1 MGVGQVDIA
10 PVKAAKIRVPPPSA
24 YLRGMANT
32 APSIP
37 RVGIIGSGSWATAL
51 TFLFTQHE
59 DAVTH
64 PVHWW
69 IRQPEA
75 LDHIRETG
83 HNPHYLQSLT
93 LDRDRLAL
101 HGDVQAVVEASDLVV
116 LCVPSAYLDDALQ
129 GVTGLDDKVVF
140 NAIKGFITDDHHIP
154 ARYLHKVFGV
164 PYDRIGLISGPSH
177 AEEVA
182 RKNWT
187 YLTLACP
194 DVPLAK
200 AVADRVRN
208 PWLRTETT
216 DDLFGI
222 ELAAVLKNVY
232 AVAAGI
238 AHGLGL
244 GDNFIAVMMA
254 NAMQETR
261 RFLDAVNETSR
272 DVNASAYM
280 GDLIVTAYSPHSRNR
295 RLGTMIGRGYRVLGA
310 LIEMDMVA
318 EGYPAAKGIHEIN
331 QKFGVSMPVAEC
343 VYRVLHDNIA
353 PAIEMRI
360 LADNIH

>member
-1 MGVGQVDIA
+1 MGMGQVDIA
-10 PVKAAKIRVPPPSA
+10 PVRAAKIRVPPPSA
-24 YLRGMANT
+24 YLRGMANE

-37 RVGIIGSGSWATAL
+37 RVGVIGSGSWATAL
-51 TFLFTQHE
+51 TFLFTQHP
-59 DAVTH
+59 DAAEH

-83 HNPHYLQSLT
+83 HNPHYLQSLS

-101 HGDVQAVVEASDLVV
+101 HGDIQAVIDASDLLI
-116 LCVPSAYLDDALQ
+116 LCVPSAYVDDALR
-129 GVTGLDDKVVF
+129 GAHGLEDKVVF
-140 NAIKGFITDDHHIP
+140 NAVKGLITDDHHIP

-187 YLTLACP
+187 YLTIACP
-194 DVPLAK
+194 DEALAQQ
-200 AVADRVRN
+200 VSDRLSSQ
-208 PWLRTETT
+208 WIRTETT

-244 GDNFIAVMMA
+244 GDNFIAVMMS
-254 NAMQETR
+254 NALQETK
-261 RFLDAVNETSR
+261 RFLHAVNETAR

-295 RLGTMIGRGYRVLGA
+295 RLGTMIGRGYRVRGA
-310 LIEMDMVA
+310 IIEMDMIA

-331 QKFGVSMPVAEC
+331 QKFGVHMPVAEC

-353 PAIEMRI
+353 PTIEMRI

>member
-1 MGVGQVDIA
+1 MEMGQVGIA
-10 PVKAAKIRVPPPSA
+10 PVRAAKIGVRGPWT
-24 YLRGMANT
+24 YLRPMASQ
-32 APSIP
+32 ALSIP
-37 RVGIIGSGSWATAL
+37 RIGIIGSGSWATAL

-59 DAVTH
+59 AADAH

-75 LDHIRETG
+75 LDHIRRTG
-83 HNPHYLQSLT
+83 QNPDYLRSLT
-93 LDRDRLAL
+93 LERGRLSL
-101 HGDVQAVVEASDLVV
+101 HGDVQTVVDASDLIV
-116 LCVPSAYLDDALQ
+116 LCVPSAYLHDALH
-129 GVTGLDDKVVF
+129 GVTGLNQKVVF

-154 ARYLHKVFGV
+154 ARYLHKIFGV

-194 DVPLAK
+194 DVPLANQ
-200 AVADRVRN
+200 VAERLRS

-331 QKFGVSMPVAEC
+331 QKFDVHMPVAEC

>member
-1 MGVGQVDIA
+1 
-10 PVKAAKIRVPPPSA
+10 
-24 YLRGMANT
+24 MASQ

-37 RVGIIGSGSWATAL
+37 RVGVIGSGSWATAL

-59 DAVTH
+59 EAATH

-69 IRQPEA
+69 IRQPES
-75 LDHIRETG
+75 LEHIRKTG

-93 LDRDRLAL
+93 LDRDRLAF
-101 HGDVQAVVEASDLVV
+101 HGDVQAVVDASDLVV

-129 GVTGLDDKVVF
+129 GVTGLDGKVVF

-154 ARYLHKVFGV
+154 ARYLHKVFRV

-194 DVPLAK
+194 DVPLAE

-254 NAMQETR
+254 NALQETR

-280 GDLIVTAYSPHSRNR
+280 GDLIVTA
-295 RLGTMIGRGYRVLGA
+295 
-310 LIEMDMVA
+310 
-318 EGYPAAKGIHEIN
+318 
-331 QKFGVSMPVAEC
+331 
-343 VYRVLHDNIA
+343 
-353 PAIEMRI
+353 
-360 LADNIH
+360 

>member
-1 MGVGQVDIA
+1 
-10 PVKAAKIRVPPPSA
+10 
-24 YLRGMANT
+24 MASQ

-59 DAVTH
+59 EAATH

-75 LDHIRETG
+75 LDHIRKTG

-101 HGDVQAVVEASDLVV
+101 HGDVQAVVDASDLVV

-129 GVTGLDDKVVF
+129 GVTGLDGKVVF

-194 DVPLAK
+194 DVPLAERWPTGSAILGCAPK
-200 AVADRVRN
+200 PPTTSSASSS
-208 PWLRTETT
+208 PPCSRTSTPSPPASPT
-216 DDLFGI
+216 
-222 ELAAVLKNVY
+222 
-232 AVAAGI
+232 
-238 AHGLGL
+238 
-244 GDNFIAVMMA
+244 
-254 NAMQETR
+254 
-261 RFLDAVNETSR
+261 
-272 DVNASAYM
+272 ASASA
-280 GDLIVTAYSPHSRNR
+280 TTSSP
-295 RLGTMIGRGYRVLGA
+295 
-310 LIEMDMVA
+310 
-318 EGYPAAKGIHEIN
+318 
-331 QKFGVSMPVAEC
+331 
-343 VYRVLHDNIA
+343 
-353 PAIEMRI
+353 
-360 LADNIH
+360 

>member
-1 MGVGQVDIA
+1 M
-10 PVKAAKIRVPPPSA
+10 
-24 YLRGMANT
+24 
-32 APSIP
+32 
-37 RVGIIGSGSWATAL
+37 
-51 TFLFTQHE
+51 
-59 DAVTH
+59 
-64 PVHWW
+64 
-69 IRQPEA
+69 
-75 LDHIRETG
+75 
-83 HNPHYLQSLT
+83 
-93 LDRDRLAL
+93 
-101 HGDVQAVVEASDLVV
+101 
-116 LCVPSAYLDDALQ
+116 
-129 GVTGLDDKVVF
+129 
-140 NAIKGFITDDHHIP
+140 
-154 ARYLHKVFGV
+154 
-164 PYDRIGLISGPSH
+164 
-177 AEEVA
+177 
-182 RKNWT
+182 
-187 YLTLACP
+187 
-194 DVPLAK
+194 PLAE

-295 RLGTMIGRGYRVLGA
+295 RLGTMIGRGYRVLAA

-331 QKFGVSMPVAEC
+331 QKFGVSMPLAEC
-343 VYRVLHDNIA
+343 V
-353 PAIEMRI
+353 
-360 LADNIH
+360 

>member
-1 MGVGQVDIA
+1 MEMGQVDIA
-10 PVKAAKIRVPPPSA
+10 PVRAAKIGVRGPWT
-24 YLRGMANT
+24 YLRPMASQ
-32 APSIP
+32 ALSIP
-37 RVGIIGSGSWATAL
+37 RIGIIGSGSWATAL

-59 DAVTH
+59 AADAH

-75 LDHIRETG
+75 LDHIRRTG
-83 HNPHYLQSLT
+83 QNPDYLRSLT
-93 LDRDRLAL
+93 LERGRLSL
-101 HGDVQAVVEASDLVV
+101 HGDVQTVVDASDLIV
-116 LCVPSAYLDDALQ
+116 LCVPSAYLHDALH
-129 GVTGLDDKVVF
+129 GVTGLNQKVVF

-154 ARYLHKVFGV
+154 ARYLHKIFGV

-194 DVPLAK
+194 DVPLANQ
-200 AVADRVRN
+200 VAERLRS

-310 LIEMDMVA
+310 IIEMDMVA

-331 QKFGVSMPVAEC
+331 QKFDVHMPVAEC